1 MMFSVSNTA
10 NDILSSPE
18 LRRYLCLF
26 FPDFMVDVIP
36 ERDRDLSLEK
46 LGGKLTM
53 PWGAPF
59 MAEEMVRAANMVQD
73 ILDHKLCEFIPLW
86 TPAEQHFIPELRKN
100 DRSSVALLKL
110 KGSDG
115 PGRKPA
121 VIICPGG
128 AYTGL
133 SMDGEGFRYAQRM
146 EQAGY
151 RAFVLSYRVAPNRY
165 PEGHKDLALAIKHV
179 RCYADSY
186 GVDPDRIL
194 LMGSSAGGHL
204 CASFAAEYE
213 KYDILLCE
221 ELSRNQPELN
231 RLYGAISCRPNGL
244 SLSYP
249 VISFMQ
255 NAHEESFQNLSGGDE
270 ALREPLSVERH
281 LTADYPRTFVWACA
295 DDGMV
300 SPKNAELLGEG
311 LAQAGVKHILRIYPW
326 GDHGCGLASGT
337 SAETWSDE
345 MILFMKE

>member
-1 MMFSVSNTA
+1 MFSVSNTA
-10 NDILSSPE
+10 NDILSSQE

-36 ERDRDLSLEK
+36 EGDRDLSLET
-46 LGGKLTM
+46 LGRKLTM

-73 ILDHKLCEFIPLW
+73 ILDKKLCEFIPLW
-86 TPAEQHFIPELRKN
+86 TLAEPHYIPELRKN
-100 DRSSVALLKL
+100 DRSTVALLRL
-110 KGSDG
+110 KGFDG
-115 PGRKPA
+115 ADRKPA

-133 SMDGEGFRYAQRM
+133 SMDGEGFQYAQRM

-151 RAFVLSYRVAPNRY
+151 RAFVLSYRVSPNRY

-179 RCYADSY
+179 RYHADSY
-186 GVDPDRIL
+186 GIDPESIM

-204 CASFAAEYE
+204 CASFTTDYE
-213 KYDILLCE
+213 KYDLLLRDELRKDCP
-221 ELSRNQPELN
+221 ELSSIYEN
-231 RLYGAISCRPNGL
+231 ISCRPNAL

-249 VISFMQ
+249 VISFVQ
-255 NAHEESFQNLSGGDE
+255 NAHEESFQFLTGGE
-270 ALREPLSVERH
+270 ESLREPLSVERH
-281 LTADYPRTFVWACA
+281 ITADYPKTFVWACA

-300 SPKNAELLGEG
+300 SPQNTELLGAA
-311 LAQAGVKHILRIYPW
+311 LTKAGVKHSQHIYPQ
-326 GDHGCGLASGT
+326 GDHGCGLAAGT

-345 MILFMKE
+345 MIAFMKE

>member
-1 MMFSVSNTA
+1 MFSVSNTA

-36 ERDRDLSLEK
+36 ERDRGLSLEK

-133 SMDGEGFRYAQRM
+133 SMDGEGFQYAQRM
-146 EQAGY
+146 EGSCACDQARTVPCGQL
-151 RAFVLSYRVAPNRY
+151 RCGSRQDPAHGFIGRRPS
-165 PEGHKDLALAIKHV
+165 V
-179 RCYADSY
+179 RKFC
-186 GVDPDRIL
+186 GRI
-194 LMGSSAGGHL
+194 
-204 CASFAAEYE
+204 
-213 KYDILLCE
+213 
-221 ELSRNQPELN
+221 
-231 RLYGAISCRPNGL
+231 
-244 SLSYP
+244 
-249 VISFMQ
+249 
-255 NAHEESFQNLSGGDE
+255 
-270 ALREPLSVERH
+270 
-281 LTADYPRTFVWACA
+281 
-295 DDGMV
+295 
-300 SPKNAELLGEG
+300 
-311 LAQAGVKHILRIYPW
+311 
-326 GDHGCGLASGT
+326 
-337 SAETWSDE
+337 
-345 MILFMKE
+345 